1 MSERTGSGSGPAGPH
16 MALIRAIRDWSLEQG
31 FTPQVLVD
39 VTVPGVEV
47 PMDHARA
54 GQIVLNVHPNA
65 VRDLETDNG
74 FLLFSARF
82 SGRPENIVIPVE
94 AVLAVYARENG
105 QGIVLQAVGSASA
118 PGSSTAPDR
127 PDKAGTDP
135 PSRSSPGPRLRV
147 IK

>member
-1 MSERTGSGSGPAGPH
+1 MSERTGSGSGPH

-47 PMDHARA
+47 PLDHARA
-54 GQIVLNVHPNA
+54 GQIVLNIHPNA
-65 VRDLETDNG
+65 VRDLEADNG
-74 FLLFSARF
+74 YLLFSARF

-105 QGIVLQAVGSASA
+105 QGIVLQAVGGASA
-118 PGSSTAPDR
+118 PASPSAPDR
-127 PDKAGTDP
+127 PP
-135 PSRSSPGPRLRV
+135 PAPRLRV
-147 IK
+147 VK